1 MAPFEALP
9 GAGRLQKAALAS
21 VQASVSCVFLHQVV
35 CASVSEE
42 QEPEGNDVRIQ

>member
-21 VQASVSCVFLHQVV
+21 VQASVSCVFTSGSV
-35 CASVSEE
+35 CFSV
-42 QEPEGNDVRIQ
+42 